1 MSREAGLSESVS
13 AGGLYMSYT
22 ARAHYGCRE
31 GVRERARDNGAL
43 LQAPLG
49 ARPPDG
55 NTETWLFSPSSI
67 QQGSLS
73 VICNK
78 CPRHILRD
86 LEIITG

>member
-1 MSREAGLSESVS
+1 MCMSH
-13 AGGLYMSYT
+13 T
-22 ARAHYGCRE
+22 ARRGHITAEERGRE
-31 GVRERARDNGAL
+31 GAL
-43 LQAPLG
+43 LWAPLG

>member
-1 MSREAGLSESVS
+1 MSGEAGSLGVRVS
-13 AGGLYMSYT
+13 RGAIYELHGEATL
-22 ARAHYGCRE
+22 RLQRE
-31 GVRERARDNGAL
+31 GKGEREKERDRL
-43 LQAPLG
+43 SSLG

-55 NTETWLFSPSSI
+55 NMETWLFSSSSI